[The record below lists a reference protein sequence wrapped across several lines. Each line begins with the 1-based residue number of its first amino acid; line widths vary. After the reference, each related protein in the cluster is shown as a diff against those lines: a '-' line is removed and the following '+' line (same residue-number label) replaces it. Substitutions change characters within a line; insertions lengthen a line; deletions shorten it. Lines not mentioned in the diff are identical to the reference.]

1 MPFWLHRVFYLMR
14 EHISH
19 ITWPALAGL
28 VLLHAGLIYLMLH
41 LIGEQELITSW
52 QQYLYFYFIT
62 ISTVGYGDFSPT
74 SELGMLLIA
83 LLLVVPGLGLFG
95 AILGKLV
102 TTLSYFT
109 KRTMQG
115 MKSYP
120 ELEDHIVIFGWNP
133 LRTRRIV
140 ELILGDKKRKPRPI
154 VLAVTDNMEHPMAD
168 LELLRFVRLESYT
181 EPAQLERSGVHNASK
196 VIIDG
201 ENDEQTLTIALGVG
215 SYLNH
220 GHSCHISA
228 FFEDETKAR
237 LIGHHVPN
245 IECSTSRA
253 AEVLARTMQ
262 DPGSSRLL
270 DQLLDTLHGATQF
283 SLDVPGD
290 TGPLHFKVLFEHL
303 KYHHQATVLAVASS
317 RHSHGLIINPPPEH
331 PVHGGQ
337 VLYYI
342 SDARLYPEEV
352 DWHVLKEATE

>member
-1 MPFWLHRVFYLMR
+1 MPFWLHRVYYLMR
-14 EHISH
+14 DHLSR

-28 VLLHAGLIYLMLH
+28 VLLHAGLIYQMLH

-74 SELGMLLIA
+74 TELGMLLVA

-95 AILGKLV
+95 AILGKMV
-102 TTLSYFT
+102 ATLSNFT

-154 VLAVTDNMEHPMAD
+154 VLAITDNMEHPLAD
-168 LELLRFVRLESYT
+168 LESVRFVRLESYT
-181 EPAQLERSGVHNASK
+181 EHGQLERTGVHHACK

-201 ENDEQTLTIALGVG
+201 NSDEQTLTIALGIG
-215 SYLNH
+215 SYLGDDH
-220 GHSCHISA
+220 PSHISA
-228 FFEDETKAR
+228 YFEDETKAR
-237 LIGHHVPN
+237 LVAHHVPN
-245 IECSTSRA
+245 VECSTSRA

-270 DQLLDTLHGATQF
+270 DQLLDTLQGATQF
-283 SLDVPGD
+283 SLDVPAD
-290 TGPLHFKVLFEHL
+290 AGPLNFKALFEHF

-317 RHSHGLIINPPPEH
+317 RHTSGLMINPQPEH
-331 PVHGGQ
+331 YVHGGQ

-352 DWHVLKEATE
+352 NWHLLKEATQ